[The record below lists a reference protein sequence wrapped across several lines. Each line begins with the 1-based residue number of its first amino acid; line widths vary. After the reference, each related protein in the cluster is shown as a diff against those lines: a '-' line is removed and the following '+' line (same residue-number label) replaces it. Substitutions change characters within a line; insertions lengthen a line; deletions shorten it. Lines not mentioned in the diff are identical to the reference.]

1 MNSENSTKSSKAKF
15 GWILKMA
22 WRDGKASGNKLIL
35 FMASIVLG
43 IAAVVAI
50 QSFGQN
56 LKENIQLQSKSL
68 MGADFTID
76 SDKPIN
82 DRVQGIIDSLGGADG
97 KEINFASMA
106 AFPSS
111 AATKLV
117 QVRGI
122 EGNFPFYGELETEPV
137 NAANEYQ
144 QKGAALVD
152 ATLMLQLELKPGDSI
167 KIGEITI
174 PIAGALRAVPGSTS
188 LFSPVA
194 PPVLIP
200 YKFIEETG
208 LVQTGSRIGYDY
220 YFVADPGTSM
230 EKLENSIGELLDIND
245 ADLDTHTSTSE
256 RLGRRYENFGK
267 FLNLVAFIALL
278 LGCVGIASAISIY
291 IKGKLRA
298 VAVLKCIGASQ
309 RQTFLVYL
317 TQIAFMGLLGGIIGT
332 TVGLL
337 LQQLF
342 PFLLGDLLPVD
353 VQMSFSPR
361 VIFMGVLLGV
371 FMSVLF
377 ALYPLMGTLYVSPL
391 QALRVQSEGKENSGK
406 AGILVLVG
414 IFLFILLFSFWLL
427 EDWRY
432 SFAFVAGIIITFSI
446 LSGIAKLFM
455 NSIKKYFP
463 SSWGFPAR
471 QSLLNLF
478 RPQNQTLTLI
488 LSIGVGTFLISTL
501 YFTKDV
507 LLAQASI
514 EAQTDSPNMILLDVQ
529 KEQQDE
535 VAKTISGNDLPVINN
550 IPIVTMRVNSIKG
563 KTVNEIEKDSTSGVN
578 GWVLNHEFRVTY
590 RDSIIASETIQKGKW
605 VSTIKDTDLIPIS
618 ISDNLAKDAKVSV
631 GDKLTFNV
639 QGVILNTII
648 GSVRTVDWSRMQM
661 NFSIVFP
668 RGVLEEAPQFR
679 VLTTLV
685 SDEESSAQLQQE
697 LVRKFP
703 NVTIIDLRQVLTV
716 IEGLLAKISWLINFM
731 AFFSILT
738 GIIVLLGA
746 VRTSKYQRIKES
758 VLLRTIGATSSQILK
773 ILALEYIYLGVL
785 GSLSGIL
792 LSLISS
798 QLLAWQVFDTPFVP
812 SLFPFLVLLPGIS
825 LLVLIIGLAN
835 SISVIKSPPLVVL
848 RKEGL

>member
-1 MNSENSTKSSKAKF
+1 MNRNKATTSSSAGF

-43 IAAVVAI
+43 IAAVVSI

-56 LKENIQLQSKSL
+56 LKENIQQQSKSL

-76 SDKPIN
+76 SDKPVN
-82 DRVQGIIDSLGGADG
+82 EKVQGIIDSLGGAEAR
-97 KEINFASMA
+97 EINFASMA
-106 AFPSS
+106 AFPST

-122 EGNFPFYGELETEPV
+122 EGEFPLYGELETKPAT
-137 NAANEYQ
+137 AANEYQ
-144 QKGAALVD
+144 KKGAALVD
-152 ATLMLQLELKPGDSI
+152 ATLMLQLGLKTGDSI

-174 PIAGALRAVPGSTS
+174 PIAGTLISVPGSTS
-188 LFSPVA
+188 LFSSVA

-200 YKFIEETG
+200 YELIEETG

-220 YFVADPGTSM
+220 YFVADPETSM

-298 VAVLKCIGASQ
+298 VAVLKCIGASR
-309 RQTFLVYL
+309 RQTFFIYL

-332 TVGLL
+332 AAGLL

-342 PFLLGDLLPVD
+342 PLFLGDLLPVD

-361 VIFMGVLLGV
+361 VIFMGILLGV

-406 AGILVLVG
+406 AGILVLAG
-414 IFLFILLFSFWLL
+414 IFLFILLFSYWLL

-432 SFAFVAGIIITFSI
+432 SLAFVAGIVVTFSI

-455 NSIKKYFP
+455 KAIKKYFP

-514 EAQTDSPNMILLDVQ
+514 EAQTDSPNIILLDVQ
-529 KEQQDE
+529 TEQQEE
-535 VAKTISGNDLPVINN
+535 VAQTISGSDLPVINN
-550 IPIVTMRVNSIKG
+550 IPIVTMRVNSIRG
-563 KTVNEIEKDSTSGVN
+563 KPANEIEQDSSSGIN
-578 GWVLNHEFRVTY
+578 NWVLNHEFRVTY
-590 RDSIIASETIQKGKW
+590 RDSIIASETIEQGEW
-605 VSTIKDTDLIPIS
+605 VSNIEDTELVPIS
-618 ISDNLAKDAKVSV
+618 ISDNFAKDAKVSV
-631 GDKLTFNV
+631 GDRLTFNV
-639 QGVILNTII
+639 QGVILNTVV

-668 RGVLEEAPQFR
+668 KGVLEEAPQFR
-679 VLTTLV
+679 VLTTMV
-685 SDEESSAQLQQE
+685 TDEESSARLQQE

-703 NVTIIDLRQVLTV
+703 NVTIIDLRQVLSV
-716 IEGLLAKISWLINFM
+716 IEGLLTKISWLINFM

-758 VLLRTIGATSSQILK
+758 VLLRTIGARSSQILR
-773 ILALEYIYLGVL
+773 ILALEYIYLGVI

-848 RKEGL
+848 RKQGL